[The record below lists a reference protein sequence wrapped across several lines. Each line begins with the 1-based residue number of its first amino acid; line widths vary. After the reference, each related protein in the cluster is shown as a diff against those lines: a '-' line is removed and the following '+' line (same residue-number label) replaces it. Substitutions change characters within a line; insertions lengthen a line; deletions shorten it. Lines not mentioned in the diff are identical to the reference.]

1 VGVAPNTLVSFPNNT
16 DKGRVTA
23 LSVVLLTTSRQIELN
38 LSLSN
43 RFLMTTALQ
52 KFLPRLFIVALS
64 VLILACEDSGPTVR
78 GSGPV
83 VTRTLD
89 LDDIR
94 GLAVS
99 GSQNVV
105 VTQGSPQE
113 IVVEGQANLI
123 DILST
128 RVRDGIWEVRF
139 TENTRSTEDFT
150 VFVTVPDVDQIN
162 VSGSGNVSG
171 NGDLVLDELSVTVSG
186 SGNVSLAGTVDEQT
200 AIVSGSGKVSN
211 YSMSSRQT
219 TATVSGS
226 GAVRVTATETLNATV
241 SGSGDISYRG
251 NPAAVTRSI
260 SGSGQV
266 SAG

>member
-1 VGVAPNTLVSFPNNT
+1 M
-16 DKGRVTA
+16 
-23 LSVVLLTTSRQIELN
+23 TTSFR
-38 LSLSN
+38 
-43 RFLMTTALQ
+43 
-52 KFLPRLFIVALS
+52 KPLPRLFITALS
-64 VLILACEDSGPTVR
+64 VLTLACEDSGPTVR

-83 VTRTLD
+83 VSRTLN

-94 GLAVS
+94 EFAVS

-128 RVRDGIWEVRF
+128 RVKDGIWEVRF

-150 VFVTVPDVDQIN
+150 VFVTVPDIDQIN

-171 NGDLVLDELSVTVSG
+171 DGDLTLDVLSIAVSG
-186 SGNVSLAGTVDEQT
+186 SGNVSLAGSVDEQT
-200 AIVSGSGKVSN
+200 IVVSGSGEVSN
-211 YSMSSRQT
+211 YSLSSRQT

-226 GAVRVTATETLNATV
+226 GEVRVTATEVLNATV
-241 SGSGDISYRG
+241 SGSGDIRYRG
-251 NPAAVTRSI
+251 NPAAVNQSV
-260 SGSGQV
+260 SGSGRV

>member
-1 VGVAPNTLVSFPNNT
+1 
-16 DKGRVTA
+16 
-23 LSVVLLTTSRQIELN
+23 
-38 LSLSN
+38 
-43 RFLMTTALQ
+43 MTTAPQ

-64 VLILACEDSGPTVR
+64 VLILACEDSSTAVR

-83 VTRTLD
+83 VTRTLN

-139 TENTRSTEDFT
+139 TENVRNVEDFT
-150 VFVTVPDVDQIN
+150 VFVTIPDVDLVS
-162 VSGSGNVSG
+162 VSGSGNVSSD
-171 NGDLVLDELSVTVSG
+171 GDLVLDILSVTVSG
-186 SGNVSLAGTVDEQT
+186 SGNVSLAGTVNEQT
-200 AIVSGSGKVSN
+200 AIVSGSGEVSN
-211 YSMSSRQT
+211 YNLSSSQT

-226 GAVRVTATETLNATV
+226 GAVRVTATEALNATV
-241 SGSGDISYRG
+241 SGSGTIQYRG
-251 NPAAVTRSI
+251 NPTVNSTVT
-260 SGSGQV
+260 GSGQV
-266 SAG
+266 TEG

>member
-1 VGVAPNTLVSFPNNT
+1 MTTSFRKPLPHLLI
-16 DKGRVTA
+16 TA
-23 LSVVLLTTSRQIELN
+23 LSVLN
-38 LSLSN
+38 
-43 RFLMTTALQ
+43 
-52 KFLPRLFIVALS
+52 
-64 VLILACEDSGPTVR
+64 LACENNGPTVR

-94 GLAVS
+94 GFVVS

-139 TENTRSTEDFT
+139 TENTRGTEDFT
-150 VFVTVPDVDQIN
+150 VFVTVPDIDQIN
-162 VSGSGNVSG
+162 VSGSGNISG
-171 NGDLVLDELSVTVSG
+171 DGDLNLDVLSIAVSG
-186 SGNVSLAGTVDEQT
+186 SGNVSLAGSVDEQT
-200 AIVSGSGKVSN
+200 IVVSGSGEVSN
-211 YSMSSRQT
+211 YSLSSRQT

-226 GAVRVTATETLNATV
+226 GEVRVTATEVLNATV
-241 SGSGDISYRG
+241 SGSGDIRYRG
-251 NPAAVTRSI
+251 NPATVNQSV

-266 SAG
+266 TEG

>member
-1 VGVAPNTLVSFPNNT
+1 
-16 DKGRVTA
+16 
-23 LSVVLLTTSRQIELN
+23 
-38 LSLSN
+38 
-43 RFLMTTALQ
+43 MTNALQ
-52 KFLPRLFIVALS
+52 KPLFCLLIAIFS
-64 VLILACEDSGPTVR
+64 VLTLGCEDSSTAVR

-89 LDDIR
+89 LYDIR

-139 TENTRSTEDFT
+139 TENVRNVEDFT
-150 VFVTVPDVDQIN
+150 VFVTIPDVDQVN
-162 VSGSGNVSG
+162 VSGSGNVSSD
-171 NGDLVLDELSVTVSG
+171 GDLNLDVLSIRVSG
-186 SGNVSLAGTVDEQT
+186 SGNVSLAGSVDEQT
-200 AIVSGSGKVSN
+200 AVVSGSGEVSN
-211 YSMSSRQT
+211 YNMSSRQT

-241 SGSGDISYRG
+241 SGSGDIRYRG
-251 NPAAVTRSI
+251 NPATVNQSV

-266 SAG
+266 TEG